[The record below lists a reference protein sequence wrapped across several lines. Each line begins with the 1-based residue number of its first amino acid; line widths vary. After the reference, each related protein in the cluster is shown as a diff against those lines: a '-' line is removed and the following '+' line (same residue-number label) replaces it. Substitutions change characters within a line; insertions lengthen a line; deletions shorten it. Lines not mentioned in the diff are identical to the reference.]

1 MSLEQHTTFRYS
13 EAFKMKVISEIESGK
28 LTANQARQNY
38 DIGGGS
44 TIKNWIKKYGKNKL
58 LSKVVRIEMKDEKDK
73 LKQLEKEKKALE
85 SALAQAQ
92 LKILCMESMIE
103 VAKDDFDFDIK
114 KILDDRVSKD

>member
-1 MSLEQHTTFRYS
+1 M
-13 EAFKMKVISEIESGK
+13 
-28 LTANQARQNY
+28 
-38 DIGGGS
+38 S